1 MTQLSVRDFRSQ
13 MATSFDRVDAG
24 EHVFIRRNNQLYT
37 IIPVQDND
45 ITITPELASKIERAR
60 QEFREGK
67 TISLKSH
74 EDVDQYFESM

>member
-1 MTQLSVRDFRSQ
+1 

-45 ITITPELASKIERAR
+45 ITITPELASKIEKAR

-74 EDVDQYFESM
+74 KDVDQYFESM